1 MASLNTSKVDGN
13 TVSASEWNQ
22 LAEINNLVINTGQ
35 TPSNGNLQQIGIA
48 SARYASAGQHFEDS
62 SASANAYILS
72 PVSPFRS
79 PVSSTAGEDY
89 FIGMRITFKTANAN
103 TGASTVN
110 VNSLGVKSLKKSD
123 GTTDVTTGDI
133 PAGQYVTFI
142 YNGTHF
148 VKQNQ
153 TPATST
159 TQGIQALDPNKII
172 PISNNTTDA
181 INDIDVGSGWFNFDD
196 GSGQA
201 YYSGGTGQLDVLFS
215 AGGNGMLDAGTIAN
229 TTYHIFLIHNPTT
242 LVSKILASTSV
253 SSPTMPSGYTKKA
266 RIGSIIR
273 ASGAILAFE
282 QFEKMF
288 RLRGTKIMDRN
299 QTTATTQTNFALT
312 VPNGLSVLAL
322 SNVNMIYNSA
332 SVYNYLLFEPADY
345 NGSAPSS
352 TNFTMFGYA
361 EGSYASSQSKD
372 LITKTNTS
380 REITHFATHAT
391 FILRVFAI
399 GWIDYQL
406 NY

>member
-1 MASLNTSKVDGN
+1 MDIGNLDPITQVTPTTKLVTSEAKL
-13 TVSASEWNQ
+13 
-22 LAEINNLVINTGQ
+22 LAYEYLLSQIRTDTINDNLVN
-35 TPSNGNLQQIGIA
+35 P
-48 SARYASAGQHFEDS
+48 
-62 SASANAYILS
+62 AN
-72 PVSPFRS
+72 
-79 PVSSTAGEDY
+79 
-89 FIGMRITFKTANAN
+89 N
-103 TGASTVN
+103 
-110 VNSLGVKSLKKSD
+110 KSLSQQ
-123 GTTDVTTGDI
+123 GLLTLL
-133 PAGQYVTFI
+133 ASYVNTQQLTQAI
-142 YNGTHF
+142 IAATI
-148 VKQNQ
+148 
-153 TPATST
+153 PATST
-159 TQGIQALDPNKII
+159 TKGLVALPVNKII
-172 PISNNTTDA
+172 PLSNNATDPT
-181 INDIDVGSGWFNFDD
+181 NDIDVGAGWFNFDD
-196 GSGQA
+196 GTGQA
-201 YYSGGTGQLDVLFS
+201 YYAGGTGQLDIVF
-215 AGGNGMLDAGTIAN
+215 GTNNGMLDTGTIAN
-229 TTYHIFLIHNPTT
+229 TTYHLFLIHNPTT

-253 SSPTMPSGYTKKA
+253 SSPTLPTGYTKKA

-273 ASGAILAFE
+273 SNGAILAFE

-288 RLRGTKIMDRN
+288 RFRGTKIMDRN

-380 REITHFATHAT
+380 REITHWATNAT